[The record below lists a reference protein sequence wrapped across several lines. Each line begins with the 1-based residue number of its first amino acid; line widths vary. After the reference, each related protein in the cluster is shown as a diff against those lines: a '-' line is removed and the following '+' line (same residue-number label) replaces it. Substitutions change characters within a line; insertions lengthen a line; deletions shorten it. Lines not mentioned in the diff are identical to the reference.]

1 MGDLDRAVELFC
13 DVLDLPLLRREPAT
27 IVTGELAVVDLGG
40 LLLTLLCP
48 AADGDGNLLADRTPR
63 LSQLVLSVDGADAD
77 QRHAVLHGLLRTAAE
92 HGLATQQSAVGYGYL
107 TPEAVEG
114 AVGQPIAIVAMAGGS
129 AAGETPA

>member
-1 MGDLDRAVELFC
+1 MADLDRAVELFC

-27 IVTGELAVVDLGG
+27 MVTGELAVVDLGG

-63 LSQLVLSVDGADAD
+63 LSQLVFGVDGADAD
-77 QRHAVLHGLLRTAAE
+77 QRLAVLHGLLRTAAE
-92 HGLATQQSAVGYGYL
+92 HGLATQQSVAGYGYL
-107 TPEAVEG
+107 TPESVEG
-114 AVGQPIAIVAMAGGS
+114 AVGQPIAIVATAGGS